1 MKSFPKLFCS
11 TLLLVFPVLELWAQD
26 TREREI
32 EYGEAQHALAAG
44 NYAEAEKQFQALAK
58 AEPSLPEIHANLG
71 LIYFEERKFEEAV
84 PELHR
89 ALQLKPSL
97 SNSQYILAMSY
108 SELGRYADALPGLE
122 KGFHSTNPEMKRMC
136 GLQLERA
143 YTGVKRDS
151 DAVKVAL
158 EMEQLYPKDPE
169 VQYHDGKIFGNFAFL
184 SMQRLFEMAP
194 NSVWTHQAA
203 AEAYE
208 SSAAYDSAIAQYQQV
223 LSIDPQ
229 RSGVHYRLGRTF
241 LARSRATNSP
251 QDLGRAVEEFEQ
263 ELRLDPLNAS
273 AAYEI
278 AEIHRRAGEFSEA
291 QTYFELAL
299 KNYPDFEEAHLGL
312 AAALTESGKPDSA
325 AVHLKKA
332 IALDSDNEVSWYRL
346 ARVERS
352 LGNRE
357 DAERALARFHQLHDE
372 KVSAQLQ
379 AEKTSLF
386 SADEVTKQTIG
397 TDEQK

>member
-1 MKSFPKLFCS
+1 MKSFSKAFFP
-11 TLLLVFPVLELWAQD
+11 TLLLLFPVLQLGAQG
-26 TREREI
+26 TTEREI
-32 EYGEAQHALAAG
+32 KYGEAQKALAAG
-44 NYAEAEKQFQALAK
+44 NYAEAENKFQDLAK
-58 AEPSLPEIHANLG
+58 AEPSIPEIHANLG

-84 PELHR
+84 LELRR
-89 ALQLKPSL
+89 ALDLKPSL
-97 SNSQYILAMSY
+97 SNSQFVLAMSF
-108 SELGRYADALPGLE
+108 SELGRYTDALPGLE
-122 KGFHSTNPEMKRMC
+122 KGFHSANPEMKRMC

-143 YTGVKRDS
+143 YTGVKRDR

-194 NSVWTHQAA
+194 NSIWTHQAA

-208 SSAAYDSAIAQYQQV
+208 SSGSYDSAIAQYQQV

-241 LARSRATNSP
+241 LARSRATSSAE
-251 QDLGRAVEEFEQ
+251 DLAVAVKEFEQ

-278 AEIHRRAGEFSEA
+278 AEIHRRAGEFPEA

-312 AAALTESGKPDSA
+312 AAALTESGKPDAA

-332 IALDSDNEVSWYRL
+332 IALDPDNEVSWYRL
-346 ARVERS
+346 ARVQRS
-352 LGNRE
+352 LGNAE
-357 DAERALARFHQLHDE
+357 DAQRALARFHQLHDQ
-372 KVSAQLQ
+372 KASARFQ

-386 SADEVTKQTIG
+386 SADEVTQQTIG
-397 TDEQK
+397 ADEQK